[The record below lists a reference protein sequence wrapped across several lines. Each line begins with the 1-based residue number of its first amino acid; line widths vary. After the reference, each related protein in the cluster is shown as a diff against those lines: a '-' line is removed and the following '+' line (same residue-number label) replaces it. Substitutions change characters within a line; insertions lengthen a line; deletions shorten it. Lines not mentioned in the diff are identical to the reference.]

1 MRRSKSVGGA
11 EECGAKEH
19 TLEDIYNSIVDEL
32 TGMLH
37 SMTVAQVIQYFEEA
51 KEAVSR
57 TRTTAA
63 D

>member
-11 EECGAKEH
+11 EEGGAKEH

-37 SMTVAQVIQYFEEA
+37 SMTVAQVIQYLNQRQLYVF
-51 KEAVSR
+51 
-57 TRTTAA
+57 